1 MREIEFYNRDGIQLA
16 GVHYGN
22 KVYVAPCED
31 VLKFCADVESQV
43 RLHINKPSLKIDEDT
58 IKDMAR
64 QVACIQAVLR
74 NDADVEKI
82 SMYANVLASILDR
95 LLTSREPD
103 APKSAP
109 VCTCS
114 MDDGIHEWNC
124 ALETARRLR

>member
-1 MREIEFYNRDGIQLA
+1 MREIEFYKRDGVPLA

-22 KVYVAPCED
+22 KVYLMSCQEW
-31 VLKFCADVESQV
+31 LKFCEDVESQV
-43 RLHINKPSLKIDEDT
+43 RAHINNPSLKIDEDT
-58 IKDMAR
+58 VKDMAR

-95 LLTSREPD
+95 LLTSRAPD

-124 ALETARRLR
+124 ALEKARR